1 MKKIKSEEV
10 RTICTSNTDLLNFMV
25 YIELLLDW
33 NYHKTRLS
41 NEIQIRTST

>member
-10 RTICTSNTDLLNFMV
+10 KTICTSNTDLLNFMV

-33 NYHKTRLS
+33 NYQKIRLS
-41 NEIQIRTST
+41 NDT